1 MEIVYGYKALTN
13 FAKNLPGW
21 LMDSE
26 LTSAFLILDGDDQP
40 DQPDDDQPYPRLCI
54 LDSRVNYVLRS
65 QSTLSSQIKM
75 C

>member
-1 MEIVYGYKALTN
+1 
-13 FAKNLPGW
+13 
-21 LMDSE
+21 MDSE

-65 QSTLSSQIKM
+65 RSTLSSQIKM